1 MESYLHLETFP
12 EVQATLSKL
21 SQYKLAILSNGS
33 PKMLAAA
40 VKHAGLTGIFSDV
53 ISADEVKIYKS
64 SPRVYGLVS
73 RHLGVPDS
81 AIAFVSSNFWDIA
94 GAKSFGFWTCWVNR
108 WSLPEDE
115 LGITPDATVDDLDRL
130 IPVLEG

>member
-40 VKHAGLTGIFSDV
+40 VKHAGLRGIFSDV

-64 SPRVYGLVS
+64 SPRVYALVS
-73 RHLGVPDS
+73 QHLGVPDS

-94 GAKSFGFWTCWVNR
+94 GAKGFGFWTCWVNR

-115 LGITPDATVDDLDRL
+115 LGVMPDATVDDLDRL

>member
-40 VKHAGLTGIFSDV
+40 VKHAGLRGIFSDV
-53 ISADEVKIYKS
+53 ISADEVTIYKS

-73 RHLGVPDS
+73 QH
-81 AIAFVSSNFWDIA
+81 
-94 GAKSFGFWTCWVNR
+94 FGR
-108 WSLPEDE
+108 
-115 LGITPDATVDDLDRL
+115 A
-130 IPVLEG
+130 